1 MSTMANLTAEPTHFD
16 EKDVKE
22 TLSEKA
28 IKHLIAQGKQRGYIT
43 YEELNEILPE
53 DKLNSEQI
61 EDIMSMISDMG
72 INIIE
77 DEETE
82 QEEKPKHIQFD
93 EERADTL
100 GGYLMLELGALP
112 SRNTSFT
119 REHLQFK
126 ILQVDTKRIQWL
138 EVSMMP
144 TEAV

>member
-93 EERADTL
+93 EEAP
-100 GGYLMLELGALP
+100 EEQEKV
-112 SRNTSFT
+112 S
-119 REHLQFK
+119 
-126 ILQVDTKRIQWL
+126 
-138 EVSMMP
+138 EVSDAGRTDDPVRLYLREMGSV
-144 TEAV
+144 ELLSR